1 MDTDHRINCPA
12 LFGLQRLILW
22 IFLLCASAPAV
33 SDAIDSIEIDER
45 KTPARIRV
53 DFTFPMQYINH
64 APGSHGKKLVIQ
76 LRPIRPGPELLD
88 ALQSG
93 PQAISVPP
101 SHVIPLRD
109 AGYEQESADLGI
121 LTIRFRRPID
131 FSVQAGADRRHL
143 IISATPAP
151 PKATSPAPEP
161 ILVPPAPEPS
171 APGTAPGPIPP

>member
-1 MDTDHRINCPA
+1 MDKDNRISRLAPVW
-12 LFGLQRLILW
+12 LQRLFVSIA
-22 IFLLCASAPAV
+22 LLLASAPAL
-33 SDAIDSIEIDER
+33 SDAIDSIEIDED
-45 KTPARIRV
+45 KTPAQIRV

-64 APGSHGKKLVIQ
+64 APESHGDKILIQ
-76 LRPIRPGPELLD
+76 LRSIRPGPELLD

-143 IISATPAP
+143 IIRATPAGPKPSSLLPASP
-151 PKATSPAPEP
+151 PIAPAAE
-161 ILVPPAPEPS
+161 
-171 APGTAPGPIPP
+171 PGTQVTAPA